1 MRLVTNLPWVKDIY
15 SFLYSYAA
23 YQNISY
29 WWNFGF
35 LSGICFSIQLVT
47 GIFLAMH
54 YVANVDYA
62 FISVEHIMRDVDF
75 GWLIRYAHAN
85 GASFF
90 FICVYIHMFRG
101 LYYNSYLQPR
111 ALLWVI
117 GVIILF
123 LMIGIAFLGYVLPWG
138 QMSFWAAT
146 VITNLASAIPVLGGD
161 IVQWLWGGFCV
172 DNATL
177 NRFFSL
183 HYLLPFVLAFLI
195 LLHLIALHSHGST
208 NPLGLYSTDDKIPF
222 GPYLWVKDFFSAIIF
237 FDVFFIFIFFFPNHL
252 GHPDNYIPA
261 NPLVTPAHIVPEWYF
276 LPFFTILRSIPN
288 KLGGVIMLFSA
299 IFILAALPFI
309 ISSDIKDANNIYIKN
324 ILFWFFLNTC
334 FLLGWIG
341 GKPAEGIYITLGVFT
356 TFCYFFYFF
365 LIYLLSIRNKLKS
378 LFV

>member
-1 MRLVTNLPWVKDIY
+1 MRLVTNLPWVKDVY
-15 SFLYSYAA
+15 SFLYSYSV

-35 LSGICFSIQLVT
+35 LSGICMSIQIVT
-47 GIFLAMH
+47 GVFLAMH
-54 YVANVDYA
+54 YVANIDYA

-90 FICVYIHMFRG
+90 FICVYIHIFRG

-111 ALLWVI
+111 GVLWVL
-117 GVIILF
+117 GVAILF

-146 VITNLASAIPVLGGD
+146 VITNLASAIPIVGED

-183 HYLLPFVLAFLI
+183 HYVLPFVLAFLV
-195 LLHLIALHSHGST
+195 LLHLIALHDYGST
-208 NPLGLYSTDDKIPF
+208 NPLGVYSSDDKVPF
-222 GPYLWVKDFFSAIIF
+222 GPYLWVKDFFSALIF
-237 FDVFFIFIFFFPNHL
+237 FDIFFIFVFFYPNYL

-288 KLGGVIMLFSA
+288 KLGGVTIMLSA
-299 IFILAALPFI
+299 IFILALLPFI
-309 ISSDIKDANNIYIKN
+309 ISSDIKDANNVYIKN
-324 ILFWFFLNTC
+324 LLFWFFLNNC

-341 GKPAEGIYITLGVFT
+341 GKPAEGVFITLGIFT

-365 LIYLLSIRNKLKS
+365 LLFALSMRNKLK
-378 LFV
+378 FFN